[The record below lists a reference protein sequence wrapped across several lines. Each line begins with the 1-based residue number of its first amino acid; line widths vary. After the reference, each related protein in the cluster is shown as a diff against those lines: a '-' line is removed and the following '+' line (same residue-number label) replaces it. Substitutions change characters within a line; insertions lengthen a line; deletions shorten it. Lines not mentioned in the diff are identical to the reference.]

1 MKDGP
6 NIVGIAALIGDHAR
20 CAMLTALMSGE
31 ALTATELATE
41 ANITKQTASS
51 HLAKLEDAG
60 LVAVESQGRHRYFRL
75 AAPDVAQLLESL
87 MGVAQRTGATRVRPG
102 PREPALRKARVCYDH
117 LAGDLGVAIYDS
129 FLKQRFIRVHRNK
142 DQKAPT
148 IDLTRKGREFIKGL
162 NIDIQTTPK
171 SKRPLCRPCLDWSVR
186 RHHLAGSLG
195 AAILNHCY
203 QKKWAK
209 RIDGTRVVHFFPKGE
224 QSLLEVFGVSNSTTT
239 FNRS

>member
-6 NIVGIAALIGDHAR
+6 NIVGIAALVGDHAR
-20 CAMLTALMSGE
+20 CAMLTALMTGE
-31 ALTATELATE
+31 ALTATELAAE

-51 HLAKLEDAG
+51 HLAKLKDAG
-60 LVAVESQGRHRYFRL
+60 LVAVEHQGRHRYFRL
-75 AAPDVAQLLESL
+75 AAQDVAQLLESL

-117 LAGDLGVAIYDS
+117 LAGDIGVAIYDT
-129 FLKQRFIRVHRNK
+129 FLKRRFIRASQVNSEK
-142 DQKAPT
+142 GPV
-148 IDLTRKGREFIKGL
+148 IELTKKGRQFIEDM
-162 NIDIQTTPK
+162 NIDFQAMTN
-171 SKRPLCRPCLDWSVR
+171 SRRPVCRPCLDWSVR

-195 AAILNHCY
+195 AAILNYCY

-224 QSLLEVFGVSNSTTT
+224 HSLRETFGMVG
-239 FNRS
+239 